1 MEADK
6 VNHYLSSEVYEIKSG
21 KYEKGEVLDELS
33 VKYKILETEN
43 NPNNGMQAM
52 AVAPVESNGEVEI
65 I

>member
-1 MEADK
+1 METDK
-6 VNHYLSSEVYEIKSG
+6 VNHYLSSEVYEIKNG

-52 AVAPVESNGEVEI
+52 AVAPVDKN
-65 I
+65 